1 MNQKLLFISRD
12 PGGTNQLVALRD
24 TLLGPECQIRATLFD
39 RLKLSAAPE
48 ITVIAKDYARVIW
61 QQNQTSYLDWPEI
74 ATEAEITNFVTR
86 FCPDQ
91 IITSTCHVDD
101 RTEQTVW
108 RIARETGIKT
118 TAFVD
123 SGLNVSLRFTDERGA
138 AVLPD
143 QVSLI
148 EGDAAGA
155 LTALGL
161 PETAIFISGDLYQD
175 FAKRTARGYVK
186 DKLRREWGAGDRDF
200 LILFPSDYVR
210 EMQALGLVF
219 EVTEFDCLNCLLDLL
234 KSGDISKYLKDARPP
249 YRVVIRPHPKDA
261 AGKYDRYPAK
271 SSADLVIVV
280 NNRGAGTDAVLS
292 SGLVAGLGSFLMNEA
307 RMLGV
312 GVLELEPIV
321 KSRKDHKKTVS

>member
-1 MNQKLLFISRD
+1 MTQKLLFISRD

-24 TLLGPECQIRATLFD
+24 TLLGPASQIRSTLFD
-39 RLKLSAAPE
+39 RLKLSAAPD
-48 ITVIAKDYARVIW
+48 IIVIAKDYARVIW
-61 QQNQTSYLDWPEI
+61 QQNQTPCQHWPEI
-74 ATEAEITNFVTR
+74 QTEAEIADYVTS

-101 RTEQTVW
+101 RTEQAVW
-108 RIARETGIKT
+108 RVARKAGIKT

-123 SGLNVSLRFTDERGA
+123 AGLNISLRFTDERGA
-138 AVLPD
+138 AELPD

-148 EGDAAGA
+148 DGDGAGA

-161 PETAIFISGDLYQD
+161 PATDIFVAGDLYQD
-175 FAKRTARGYVK
+175 FTRRMAQGVEK
-186 DKLRREWGAGDRDF
+186 DNFRREWGTGDRDY
-200 LILFPSDYVR
+200 LILFPSDYVQ

-234 KSGDISKYLKDARPP
+234 NSGDISKYLKGARPP

-261 AGKYDRYPAK
+261 AGKYDSYPAK
-271 SSADLVIVV
+271 SKEDLSIVV
-280 NNRGAGTDAVLS
+280 NNRGSGTDAVMS
-292 SGLVAGLGSFLMNEA
+292 SGLVAGLGSSLMNEA
-307 RMLGV
+307 RILGV

-321 KSRKDHKKTVS
+321 KSRKGHKKTVS